1 MSLDATLSSI
11 EKSLSRIAAALE
23 ARSTVASVA
32 APVQSAP
39 IAVAAFQYPASVP
52 TPAPVQQPQPAPVQQ
67 PQPAPVA
74 APVFAAPAPVA
85 ATNNPFGKDEQGN
98 EQNLNSY
105 AMSAYRTMGPIKG
118 ARIQQVLG
126 ELGRGNLNELQ
137 PDQYA
142 QFVAKVEELKV
153 SP

>member
-23 ARSTVASVA
+23 SRSTVAPVA

-39 IAVAAFQYPASVP
+39 VYASVP
-52 TPAPVQQPQPAPVQQ
+52 QVAPILAPVQHPHPVQQPQPAPV
-67 PQPAPVA
+67 
-74 APVFAAPAPVA
+74 FAAPAPV

-142 QFVAKVEELKV
+142 QFVAKVEELKA
-153 SP
+153 SA